1 MLTVLIIIINVL
13 IGIIIYLWRLTG
25 EIKDVIKVNKDE
37 HIILSKNDKR
47 VVKDLQTFYTKQLK
61 ISEQILVLISLS
73 KTIIQFIESLNKNE
87 FYQERLKLN
96 NELTKLKNL
105 NSSLIAEI
113 AKLKHELEQKDKEL
127 EEKREE

>member
-13 IGIIIYLWRLTG
+13 IGIIIYLWRLTR

-47 VVKDLQTFYTKQLK
+47 IVKDLQTFYTKQLK

-73 KTIIQFIESLNKNE
+73 KTIIQFIESLSKNE

>member
-73 KTIIQFIESLNKNE
+73 KTIIQFIESLSKNE